1 MHRPYIYQGVLAWH
15 ISVPSKLKIP
25 TLEEG
30 SLRLG
35 NKPPSLTKLQ
45 KHISTRPVPFPSLEK
60 QEGLPGR
67 EDSLTCFVS
76 CKHFLV
82 FLSHPRTGVGFLEME
97 LQNHP
102 SSCSATSLPYS
113 CNLNKFS
120 GFTGPESDGIV
131 YSICCQCP
139 SWAEYTS
146 LITPPQQ
153 RTAGSSGRPAACTS
167 GTH

>member
-1 MHRPYIYQGVLAWH
+1 M
-15 ISVPSKLKIP
+15 
-25 TLEEG
+25 
-30 SLRLG
+30 
-35 NKPPSLTKLQ
+35 
-45 KHISTRPVPFPSLEK
+45 PVPFPSLEK
-60 QEGLPGR
+60 HKGLLGR

-102 SSCSATSLPYS
+102 RSCSATSLPYS

-131 YSICCQCP
+131 HSICSHSALAGP
-139 SWAEYTS
+139 STHLCSRLLRKGQRGPQAVQLHALLVPTS
-146 LITPPQQ
+146 
-153 RTAGSSGRPAACTS
+153 ASCTS
-167 GTH
+167 